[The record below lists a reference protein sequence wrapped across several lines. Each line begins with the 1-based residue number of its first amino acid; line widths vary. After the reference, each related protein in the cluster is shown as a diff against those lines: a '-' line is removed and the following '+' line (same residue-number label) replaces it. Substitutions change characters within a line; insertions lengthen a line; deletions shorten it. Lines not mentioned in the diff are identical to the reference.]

1 MRRAWFAA
9 ALLALV
15 SAAGCGPDPRELEP
29 GMKSAVRDFALAVVK
44 NDKETMQA
52 FMLPDAGMAGS
63 PLAAQDANTP
73 EGREKLHEANRRWAR
88 KCFKDA
94 GILAEGDVETFMN
107 AIKFSLDAT
116 SAWINFEIA
125 AEGRRAAE
133 VVTFRLTRTAE
144 KWRMYSYSRE
154 MKGMR

>member
-1 MRRAWFAA
+1 MRRAWIAA

-15 SAAGCGPDPRELEP
+15 SAAGCGADPRELEP
-29 GMKSAVRDFALAVVK
+29 GMKAAVREYALAAVRK
-44 NDKETMQA
+44 DKEAIKA
-52 FMLPDAGMAGS
+52 FILPDAGMAGS

-73 EGREKLHEANRRWAR
+73 EGRERLHDANVRWTLR
-88 KCFKDA
+88 VFKDS
-94 GILAEGDVETFMN
+94 GILSEADVENFMN

-133 VVTFRLTRTAE
+133 VVTFRLTRTQE